1 MRIFGRNKKKAS
13 SRRHPVGYRTGV
25 PPSAPSQPPSPNPP
39 ASDFQSLNITSSLEE
54 NLRQLKE
61 IFKGCDDLVVR
72 PLSQTPKS
80 SIAFFKGMAD
90 RTTIDRD
97 ILGPLLQLIQSPETG
112 HSSHLTAHAVLQCI
126 QVANTFCVSSWQ
138 EIVLKLPVG
147 HVLLLIDGEDQAIL
161 AEAQGF
167 ETRTISPPER
177 EIVVRGPD
185 EAFTENLETILSQIR
200 RRLPV
205 PELKVKQYII
215 GQISQTRVCLLYL
228 ENIVNE
234 DVLQEVIRRLDK
246 LDIDFIS
253 EGNKIQEFISDHPY
267 SPFPQMLSTE
277 RPDRAAFELNHGKV
291 VIAISG
297 SPYVLIVPNLLVDGY
312 VTVEDY
318 YHHFTFVTALR
329 VLRYL
334 NVLVALLGPSV
345 YIALTTYHIE
355 ALPTALLINLA
366 SSREGVPFPA
376 LVEALLMEVAIESLR
391 EAGIRLPR
399 QVGQTISIVGAL
411 IIGEAA
417 VQAGLVSQAMV
428 VVVAITGIAGFT
440 IPAFEAGISIRLL
453 RFPMMFLSATLGM
466 YGVLFGTL
474 LLLIHLSHLRSFG
487 IPYLAPLTPTILP
500 GWKDLFWRLPLF
512 SMPLRK
518 PTIVEKNQKRYGK
531 TGPIRSDPR
540 RREE

>member
-1 MRIFGRNKKKAS
+1 
-13 SRRHPVGYRTGV
+13 
-25 PPSAPSQPPSPNPP
+25 
-39 ASDFQSLNITSSLEE
+39 LEE

-80 SIAFFKGMAD
+80 CIAFFKGMAD

-97 ILGPLLQLIQSPETG
+97 ILGPLLHLIQSPETG
-112 HSSHLTAHAVLQCI
+112 HSSRLTAHAVLQYI

-147 HVLLLIDGEDQAIL
+147 HVLLLIDGEEQAIL

-246 LDIDFIS
+246 LDIDLIS
-253 EGNKIQEFISDHPY
+253 DGNKIQEFISDHPY

-291 VIAISG
+291 AIAVNG
-297 SPYVLIVPNLLVDGY
+297 SPYVLIAPNLLIDGY

-440 IPAFEAGISIRLL
+440 IPVFESGISIRLL

-474 LLLIHLSHLRSFG
+474 ALLIHLSHLRSFG
-487 IPYLAPLTPTILP
+487 IPYLAPLTPTILSK
-500 GWKDLFWRLPLF
+500 WKDLFWRFPMF
-512 SMPLRK
+512 SIPKRN
-518 PTIVEKNQKRYGK
+518 PTIVERNQKRYGK
-531 TGPIRSDPR
+531 PGPTWSDPR